1 MKRLKNFIFIN
12 TLISEKI
19 EGIGYNE
26 VDIHCS
32 IKVIPIVLIKVSSL
46 LKQMY
51 KDEY

>member
-26 VDIHCS
+26 VDKN
-32 IKVIPIVLIKVSSL
+32 IKPF
-46 LKQMY
+46 
-51 KDEY
+51 